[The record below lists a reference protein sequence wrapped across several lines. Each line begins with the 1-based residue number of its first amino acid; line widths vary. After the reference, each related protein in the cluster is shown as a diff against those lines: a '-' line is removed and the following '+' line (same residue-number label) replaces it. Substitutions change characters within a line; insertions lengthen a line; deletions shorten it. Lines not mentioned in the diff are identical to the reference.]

1 MIETLLKRL
10 KTTLLSS
17 RQLAVAKKQLI
28 GQLSISMES
37 NEGYML
43 SAAKSYLVYD
53 DVDSPSEIYRKILE
67 VTPSDIM
74 ETANEV
80 FSDMSYLI
88 YN

>member
-1 MIETLLKRL
+1 
-10 KTTLLSS
+10 
-17 RQLAVAKKQLI
+17 
-28 GQLSISMES
+28 MES